1 MTQTG
6 RPRGFD
12 TEQAL
17 DRAMEVFWRHGYEG
31 ASLTELT
38 GAMGINKPSLYA
50 AFGNK
55 EGLFRTVVARYA
67 EFEMAYAR
75 DALDQPTARDV
86 AATLLR
92 ENVVALTRPDRPA
105 GCLSIQGATACSTD
119 NAAIASFLAASRL
132 PASRP
137 WPTRFARAVDEGD
150 LPPEVDPTALAR
162 FLSVVTEGHAVHA
175 AAGVSREGL
184 WQTAEIA
191 LVGFAAASGAAAAR
205 ACRRPGLSGWPGRG
219 GSAGAVNPSTKRRC
233 AQSAYPAMILRT
245 ARPSCRNR
253 YARSPSRA
261 SRPSK
266 RCVPCGARKLA

>member
-12 TEQAL
+12 TDEAL

-55 EGLFRTVVARYA
+55 EGLFRKVVARYA
-67 EFEMAYAR
+67 DVEMAYAR

-86 AATLLR
+86 AAALLR
-92 ENVVALTRPDRPA
+92 DNVVALTRPDRPA
-105 GCLSIQGATACSTD
+105 GCLSIQGATACGTD
-119 NAAIASFLAASRL
+119 NAAIADFLAASRL
-132 PASRP
+132 TGESALAA
-137 WPTRFARAVDEGD
+137 RFARAVEEGD

-175 AAGVSREGL
+175 AAGVRRDQLHQS
-184 WQTAEIA
+184 AEIA
-191 LVGFAAASGAAAAR
+191 LLAFTAA
-205 ACRRPGLSGWPGRG
+205 
-219 GSAGAVNPSTKRRC
+219 
-233 AQSAYPAMILRT
+233 AYPAR
-245 ARPSCRNR
+245 
-253 YARSPSRA
+253 
-261 SRPSK
+261 
-266 RCVPCGARKLA
+266 